1 MKRNQVE
8 VLRMVANN
16 IQVKLLLKRHVSDMY
31 SKTIEPGYY

>member
-8 VLRMVANN
+8 VLRMVTSN
-16 IQVKLLLKRHVSDMY
+16 IQVKLLLNRHVYEMY